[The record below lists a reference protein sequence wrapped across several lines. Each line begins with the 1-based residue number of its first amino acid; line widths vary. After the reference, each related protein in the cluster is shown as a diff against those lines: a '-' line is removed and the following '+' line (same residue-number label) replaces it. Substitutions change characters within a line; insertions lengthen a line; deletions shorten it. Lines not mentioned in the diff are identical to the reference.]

1 MATLN
6 TDIRYIKGVGEARA
20 KSLAKLGITDLRSLL
35 SYFPRAYDDRR
46 AYKKI
51 AGLIPG
57 ENACVC
63 AVIAGE
69 PRLSRI
75 RKGLDLIKL
84 RAVDETGALELTY
97 FNQSYLKNTFHTGDA
112 YVFFGR
118 AEGTPSRPQMTN
130 PLFER
135 EGAHQITGRIMPIYP
150 LTAGVSQ
157 SMLYKAVEQG
167 LAACVD
173 ELPDIL
179 PEDVRLVYQLC
190 HTRFAYE
197 NIHFPTDDEALSA
210 ARRRLAFE
218 ELFLLALG
226 LKLLRERRT
235 FVAGKQCKKVD
246 LSPFFTS
253 LSFSLTGAQRRAIGD
268 IARDLTGQRP
278 MNRLV
283 QGDVG
288 SGKTM
293 VAAAAIYMAA
303 KNGLQC
309 ALMAPTEILAEQHY
323 RSLAPLLEPLGI
335 PCALLTAS
343 TKARERRALNERLR
357 SGELSL
363 VIGTHALLS
372 PDVQYQNLGLVV
384 TDEQHRFGVD
394 QRAALSAKG
403 DDPHLLV
410 MSATPIPRTLALMI
424 YGDLDVS
431 VLDELPPGRQKI
443 DTFAVPSSYHE
454 RIYAFLRKLVAE
466 GRQAYIVC
474 PMVSENDE
482 LPDERKA
489 VTAYAAHLQAEVFP
503 DLRIAPIHGKMKPK
517 EKDAVMR
524 AFAAHEIDV
533 LVSTTVIEVGVDV
546 PNANLMIIEDADRLG
561 LAQLH
566 QIRGRIGRS
575 SRRAYAYL
583 TYRPG
588 KVLTEVASKRLS
600 AIREYVDFGAG
611 FRIAMRDLEI
621 RGAGNLLGPEQSGY
635 MMSVGYDMYLKLLND
650 AVLEQQ
656 GKGREIRPECSAD
669 LTVAAYIPERYVPS
683 DRQRMDLYRRIA
695 ALRDNDAAAD
705 LIDELTDRY
714 GDPPRPVTALL
725 DVALLRAAAADTG
738 VTDITQK
745 GQTLLLS
752 LGQRMDVPSLMAVC
766 TLPAYRSRL
775 LLSAGEHP
783 KLTLHLKPGEEALD
797 AAGHLVE
804 ALTLKRKEI
813 SGETPAEGGT
823 L

>member
-51 AGLIPG
+51 ADLIPG

-69 PRLSRI
+69 PKLSRI

-135 EGAHQITGRIMPIYP
+135 EGTHQITGRIMPIYP
-150 LTAGVSQ
+150 LTAGISQ

-179 PEDVRLVYQLC
+179 PEDVRLAYQLC

-246 LSPFFTS
+246 LSPFFSS
-253 LSFSLTGAQRRAIGD
+253 LPFSLTGAQRRAIGD
-268 IARDLTGQRP
+268 IARDLTGKRP

-293 VAAAAIYMAA
+293 VAAAAVYMAA

-343 TKARERRALNERLR
+343 TKAKERRALNERLQ

-431 VLDELPPGRQKI
+431 ILNELPPGRQKI
-443 DTFAVPSSYHE
+443 DTFAVPSSYHA
-454 RIYAFLRKLVAE
+454 RIYAFLRKLVTE

-474 PMVSENDE
+474 PMVAENDE

-489 VTAYAAHLQAEVFP
+489 VTAHAETLQKEVFP

-546 PNANLMIIEDADRLG
+546 PNAALMLIENAECFG
-561 LAQLH
+561 LSQLH
-566 QIRGRIGRS
+566 QLRGRVGRGRHKSYCVLVSDNKGEENKQRLKVMS
-575 SRRAYAYL
+575 S
-583 TYRPG
+583 TSDG
-588 KVLTEVASKRLS
+588 F
-600 AIREYVDFGAG
+600 AIAEED
-611 FRIAMRDLEI
+611 
-621 RGAGNLLGPEQSGY
+621 
-635 MMSVGYDMYLKLLND
+635 LKLRGPGDFFGSRQHGLPSLR
-650 AVLEQQ
+650 V
-656 GKGREIRPECSAD
+656 AD
-669 LTVAAYIPERYVPS
+669 LSCDLSLLHETQSAAE
-683 DRQRMDLYRRIA
+683 QL
-695 ALRDNDAAAD
+695 LAAD
-705 LIDELTDRY
+705 PALKNHPLLKARVEL
-714 GDPPRPVTALL
+714 LFEL
-725 DVALLRAAAADTG
+725 NADA
-738 VTDITQK
+738 
-745 GQTLLLS
+745 
-752 LGQRMDVPSLMAVC
+752 MN
-766 TLPAYRSRL
+766 
-775 LLSAGEHP
+775 
-783 KLTLHLKPGEEALD
+783 
-797 AAGHLVE
+797 
-804 ALTLKRKEI
+804 
-813 SGETPAEGGT
+813 
-823 L
+823 

>member
-1 MATLN
+1 MAALN

-20 KSLAKLGITDLRSLL
+20 KALAKLGVTDLRSLL
-35 SYFPRAYDDRR
+35 SYFPRAYEDRR
-46 AYKKI
+46 ACKKI
-51 AGLIPG
+51 AGLVPG
-57 ENACVC
+57 EMSCVC
-63 AVIAGE
+63 AVVAGE
-69 PRLSRI
+69 AKLSRI
-75 RKGLDLIKL
+75 RKGLDLVKL
-84 RAVDETGALELTY
+84 RVVDESGALELTY
-97 FNQSYLKNTFHTGDA
+97 FNQSYLKNTFHTGET
-112 YVFFGR
+112 YVFYGR
-118 AEGTPSRPQMTN
+118 AEGTPRRLQMTN

-179 PEDVRLVYQLC
+179 PEDVRLAHQLC

-197 NIHFPTDDEALSA
+197 NIHFPSGDEALAA

-226 LKLLRERRT
+226 LKLLRSRRT
-235 FVAGKQCKKVD
+235 FVAGKRCRD
-246 LSPFFTS
+246 TDPSPFFAA
-253 LSFSLTGAQRRAIGD
+253 LPFSLTAAQRRAVDD
-268 IARDLTGQRP
+268 IARDLSLERP
-278 MNRLV
+278 MNRLC

-323 RSLAPLLEPLGI
+323 RSLAPLLTPLGI
-335 PCALLTAS
+335 SCALLTAS
-343 TKARERRALNERLR
+343 TRAKERRALNEALR

-403 DDPHLLV
+403 ENPHLLV

-424 YGDLDVS
+424 YSDLDVS

-443 DTFAVPSSYHE
+443 DTFAVPSSYHA
-454 RIYAFLRKLVAE
+454 RIYAFLRKLVQE

-474 PMVSENDE
+474 PMVAENDE

-489 VTAYAAHLQAEVFP
+489 VTAYAEHLQTEIFP
-503 DLRIAPIHGKMKPK
+503 DLRVAPIHGKMKPK

-546 PNANLMIIEDADRLG
+546 PNAALMLIENAECFG
-561 LAQLH
+561 LSQLH
-566 QIRGRIGRS
+566 QLRGRVGRGQHKSYCVLVSDNKGEENRARLKIMS
-575 SRRAYAYL
+575 STNDGFAIAEEDLRLRG
-583 TYRPG
+583 PG
-588 KVLTEVASKRLS
+588 
-600 AIREYVDFGAG
+600 DFFGSRQHGLPAL
-611 FRIAMRDLEI
+611 R
-621 RGAGNLLGPEQSGY
+621 
-635 MMSVGYDMYLKLLND
+635 V
-650 AVLEQQ
+650 
-656 GKGREIRPECSAD
+656 AD
-669 LTVAAYIPERYVPS
+669 LSCDLSLLHETQSAAE
-683 DRQRMDLYRRIA
+683 QL
-695 ALRDNDAAAD
+695 LAAD
-705 LIDELTDRY
+705 AELAAH
-714 GDPPRPVTALL
+714 PLL
-725 DVALLRAAAADTG
+725 KARIELLFSLNADA
-738 VTDITQK
+738 
-745 GQTLLLS
+745 
-752 LGQRMDVPSLMAVC
+752 MN
-766 TLPAYRSRL
+766 
-775 LLSAGEHP
+775 
-783 KLTLHLKPGEEALD
+783 
-797 AAGHLVE
+797 
-804 ALTLKRKEI
+804 
-813 SGETPAEGGT
+813 
-823 L
+823 

>member
-51 AGLIPG
+51 ADLIPG

-69 PRLSRI
+69 PKLSRI

-157 SMLYKAVEQG
+157 SMLFKAVEQG

-179 PEDVRLVYQLC
+179 PENVRLVYQLC

-253 LSFSLTGAQRRAIGD
+253 LPFSLTGAQRRAIGD
-268 IARDLTGQRP
+268 IARDLTGKRP

-309 ALMAPTEILAEQHY
+309 ALMTPTEILAEQHY

-343 TKARERRALNERLR
+343 TKAKERRALNERLR

-384 TDEQHRFGVD
+384 TDEQHRFGVN

-431 VLDELPPGRQKI
+431 ILNELPPGRQKI

-474 PMVSENDE
+474 PMVAENDE

-489 VTAYAAHLQAEVFP
+489 VTAYAETLQKEVFP

-546 PNANLMIIEDADRLG
+546 PNAALMLIENAECFG
-561 LAQLH
+561 LSQLH
-566 QIRGRIGRS
+566 QLRGRVGRGRHKSYCVLVSDNKGEENKQRLKVMS
-575 SRRAYAYL
+575 S
-583 TYRPG
+583 TSDG
-588 KVLTEVASKRLS
+588 F
-600 AIREYVDFGAG
+600 AIAEED
-611 FRIAMRDLEI
+611 
-621 RGAGNLLGPEQSGY
+621 
-635 MMSVGYDMYLKLLND
+635 LKLRGPGDFFGSRQHGLPSLR
-650 AVLEQQ
+650 V
-656 GKGREIRPECSAD
+656 AD
-669 LTVAAYIPERYVPS
+669 LSCDLSLLHETQSAAE
-683 DRQRMDLYRRIA
+683 QL
-695 ALRDNDAAAD
+695 LAAD
-705 LIDELTDRY
+705 PALKKHPLLKARVEL
-714 GDPPRPVTALL
+714 LFEL
-725 DVALLRAAAADTG
+725 NADA
-738 VTDITQK
+738 
-745 GQTLLLS
+745 
-752 LGQRMDVPSLMAVC
+752 MN
-766 TLPAYRSRL
+766 
-775 LLSAGEHP
+775 
-783 KLTLHLKPGEEALD
+783 
-797 AAGHLVE
+797 
-804 ALTLKRKEI
+804 
-813 SGETPAEGGT
+813 
-823 L
+823 

>member
-1 MATLN
+1 MAALN

-20 KSLAKLGITDLRSLL
+20 KALAKLGVTDLRSLL
-35 SYFPRAYDDRR
+35 SYFPRAYEDRR
-46 AYKKI
+46 ACKKI
-51 AGLIPG
+51 AGLVPG
-57 ENACVC
+57 EMSCVC
-63 AVIAGE
+63 AVVAGE
-69 PRLSRI
+69 AKLSRI
-75 RKGLDLIKL
+75 RKGLDLVKL
-84 RAVDETGALELTY
+84 RVVDESGALELTY
-97 FNQSYLKNTFHTGDA
+97 FNQSYLKNTFHTGEA
-112 YVFFGR
+112 YVFYGR
-118 AEGTPSRPQMTN
+118 AEGTPRRLQMTN

-135 EGAHQITGRIMPIYP
+135 EGERRITGRIMPIYP

-179 PEDVRLVYQLC
+179 PEDVRLAHQLC

-197 NIHFPTDDEALSA
+197 NIHFPADDEALAA

-218 ELFLLALG
+218 ELLLLALG
-226 LKLLRERRT
+226 LKLLRSRRT
-235 FVAGKQCKKVD
+235 FVAGKRCRD
-246 LSPFFTS
+246 TDPSPIFAA
-253 LSFSLTGAQRRAIGD
+253 LPFSLTAAQRRAVDD
-268 IARDLTGQRP
+268 IARDLSLERP
-278 MNRLV
+278 MNRLC

-323 RSLAPLLEPLGI
+323 RSLAPLLTPLGI
-335 PCALLTAS
+335 SCALLTAS
-343 TKARERRALNERLR
+343 TRAKERRALNEALR

-403 DDPHLLV
+403 EKPHLLV

-443 DTFAVPSSYHE
+443 DTFAVPSSYHA
-454 RIYAFLRKLVAE
+454 RIYAFLRKLVQE

-474 PMVSENDE
+474 PMVAENDE

-489 VTAYAAHLQAEVFP
+489 VTAYAEHLQAEIFP
-503 DLRIAPIHGKMKPK
+503 DLRVAPIHGKMKPK

-546 PNANLMIIEDADRLG
+546 PNAALMLIENAECFG
-561 LAQLH
+561 LSQLH
-566 QIRGRIGRS
+566 QLRGRVGRGQHKSYCVLVSDNKGEENKARLKIMS
-575 SRRAYAYL
+575 STNDGFAIAEEDLRLRG
-583 TYRPG
+583 PG
-588 KVLTEVASKRLS
+588 
-600 AIREYVDFGAG
+600 DFFGSRQHGLPAL
-611 FRIAMRDLEI
+611 R
-621 RGAGNLLGPEQSGY
+621 
-635 MMSVGYDMYLKLLND
+635 V
-650 AVLEQQ
+650 
-656 GKGREIRPECSAD
+656 AD
-669 LTVAAYIPERYVPS
+669 LSCDLSILHETQSAAE
-683 DRQRMDLYRRIA
+683 QL
-695 ALRDNDAAAD
+695 LAAD
-705 LIDELTDRY
+705 AELNAH
-714 GDPPRPVTALL
+714 PLL
-725 DVALLRAAAADTG
+725 KARVELLFSLNADA
-738 VTDITQK
+738 
-745 GQTLLLS
+745 
-752 LGQRMDVPSLMAVC
+752 MN
-766 TLPAYRSRL
+766 
-775 LLSAGEHP
+775 
-783 KLTLHLKPGEEALD
+783 
-797 AAGHLVE
+797 
-804 ALTLKRKEI
+804 
-813 SGETPAEGGT
+813 
-823 L
+823 

>member
-51 AGLIPG
+51 ADLIPG

-69 PRLSRI
+69 PKLSRI
-75 RKGLDLIKL
+75 RKGLDLVKL

-246 LSPFFTS
+246 LSPFFSS
-253 LSFSLTGAQRRAIGD
+253 LPFSLTGAQRRAIGD
-268 IARDLTGQRP
+268 IARDLTGKRP

-293 VAAAAIYMAA
+293 VAAAAIYTAA

-343 TKARERRALNERLR
+343 TKAKERRALNERLR
-357 SGELSL
+357 SGELSF

-431 VLDELPPGRQKI
+431 ILNELPPGRQKI
-443 DTFAVPSSYHE
+443 DSFAVPSSYHE

-474 PMVSENDE
+474 PMVAENDE

-489 VTAYAAHLQAEVFP
+489 VTAYAETLQKEVFP

-546 PNANLMIIEDADRLG
+546 PNAALMLIENAECFG
-561 LAQLH
+561 LSQLH
-566 QIRGRIGRS
+566 QLRGRVGRGRHKSYCVLVSDNKGEENKQRLKVMS
-575 SRRAYAYL
+575 S
-583 TYRPG
+583 TSDG
-588 KVLTEVASKRLS
+588 F
-600 AIREYVDFGAG
+600 AIAEED
-611 FRIAMRDLEI
+611 
-621 RGAGNLLGPEQSGY
+621 
-635 MMSVGYDMYLKLLND
+635 LKLRGPGDFFGSRQHGLPSLR
-650 AVLEQQ
+650 V
-656 GKGREIRPECSAD
+656 AD
-669 LTVAAYIPERYVPS
+669 LSCDLSLLHETQSAAE
-683 DRQRMDLYRRIA
+683 QL
-695 ALRDNDAAAD
+695 LAAD
-705 LIDELTDRY
+705 PALKNHPLLKARVEL
-714 GDPPRPVTALL
+714 LFEL
-725 DVALLRAAAADTG
+725 NADA
-738 VTDITQK
+738 
-745 GQTLLLS
+745 
-752 LGQRMDVPSLMAVC
+752 MN
-766 TLPAYRSRL
+766 
-775 LLSAGEHP
+775 
-783 KLTLHLKPGEEALD
+783 
-797 AAGHLVE
+797 
-804 ALTLKRKEI
+804 
-813 SGETPAEGGT
+813 
-823 L
+823 

>member
-51 AGLIPG
+51 ADLIPG

-69 PRLSRI
+69 PKLSRI
-75 RKGLDLIKL
+75 RKGLDLVKL

-97 FNQSYLKNTFHTGDA
+97 FNQSYLKNTFRTGDA

-246 LSPFFTS
+246 LSPFFAA
-253 LSFSLTGAQRRAIGD
+253 LPFSLTGAQRRAIGD
-268 IARDLTGQRP
+268 IARDLTGKRP

-293 VAAAAIYMAA
+293 VAAATIYMAA

-343 TKARERRALNERLR
+343 TKAKERRALNERLR

-431 VLDELPPGRQKI
+431 ILNELPPGRQKI
-443 DTFAVPSSYHE
+443 DTFAVPSSYHA

-474 PMVSENDE
+474 PMVAENDE

-489 VTAYAAHLQAEVFP
+489 VTAYAETLQKEVFP

-546 PNANLMIIEDADRLG
+546 PNAALMLIENAECFG
-561 LAQLH
+561 LSQLH
-566 QIRGRIGRS
+566 QLRGRVGRGRHKSYCVLVSDNKGEENKQRLKVMS
-575 SRRAYAYL
+575 S
-583 TYRPG
+583 TSDG
-588 KVLTEVASKRLS
+588 F
-600 AIREYVDFGAG
+600 AIAEED
-611 FRIAMRDLEI
+611 
-621 RGAGNLLGPEQSGY
+621 
-635 MMSVGYDMYLKLLND
+635 LKLRGPGDFFGSRQHGLPSLR
-650 AVLEQQ
+650 V
-656 GKGREIRPECSAD
+656 AD
-669 LTVAAYIPERYVPS
+669 LSCDLSLLHETQSAAE
-683 DRQRMDLYRRIA
+683 QL
-695 ALRDNDAAAD
+695 LAAD
-705 LIDELTDRY
+705 PALKNHPLLKARVEL
-714 GDPPRPVTALL
+714 LFEL
-725 DVALLRAAAADTG
+725 NADA
-738 VTDITQK
+738 
-745 GQTLLLS
+745 
-752 LGQRMDVPSLMAVC
+752 MN
-766 TLPAYRSRL
+766 
-775 LLSAGEHP
+775 
-783 KLTLHLKPGEEALD
+783 
-797 AAGHLVE
+797 
-804 ALTLKRKEI
+804 
-813 SGETPAEGGT
+813 
-823 L
+823 

>member
-51 AGLIPG
+51 ADLIPG

-69 PRLSRI
+69 PKLSRI
-75 RKGLDLIKL
+75 RKGLDLVKL

-150 LTAGVSQ
+150 LTAGISQ

-226 LKLLRERRT
+226 LKLLRERRM
-235 FVAGKQCKKVD
+235 FVAGKQCKKVG

-253 LSFSLTGAQRRAIGD
+253 LPFSLTGAQHRAIGD
-268 IARDLTGQRP
+268 IARDLTGKRP

-343 TKARERRALNERLR
+343 TKAKERRALNERLR

-403 DDPHLLV
+403 DNPHLLV

-431 VLDELPPGRQKI
+431 ILNELPPGRQKI

-474 PMVSENDE
+474 PMVAENDE

-489 VTAYAAHLQAEVFP
+489 VTAYAETLQKEVFP

-517 EKDAVMR
+517 EKDVVMR

-546 PNANLMIIEDADRLG
+546 PNAALMLIENAECFG
-561 LAQLH
+561 LSQLH
-566 QIRGRIGRS
+566 QLRGRVGRGRHKSYCVLVSDNKGEENKQRLKVMS
-575 SRRAYAYL
+575 S
-583 TYRPG
+583 TSDG
-588 KVLTEVASKRLS
+588 F
-600 AIREYVDFGAG
+600 AIAEED
-611 FRIAMRDLEI
+611 
-621 RGAGNLLGPEQSGY
+621 
-635 MMSVGYDMYLKLLND
+635 LKLRGPGDFFGSRQHGLPSLR
-650 AVLEQQ
+650 V
-656 GKGREIRPECSAD
+656 AD
-669 LTVAAYIPERYVPS
+669 LSCDLSLLHETQSAAE
-683 DRQRMDLYRRIA
+683 QL
-695 ALRDNDAAAD
+695 LAAD
-705 LIDELTDRY
+705 PALKNHPLLKARVEL
-714 GDPPRPVTALL
+714 LFEL
-725 DVALLRAAAADTG
+725 NADA
-738 VTDITQK
+738 
-745 GQTLLLS
+745 
-752 LGQRMDVPSLMAVC
+752 MN
-766 TLPAYRSRL
+766 
-775 LLSAGEHP
+775 
-783 KLTLHLKPGEEALD
+783 
-797 AAGHLVE
+797 
-804 ALTLKRKEI
+804 
-813 SGETPAEGGT
+813 
-823 L
+823 

>member
-20 KSLAKLGITDLRSLL
+20 KSLAKLGITDLHSLL

-51 AGLIPG
+51 ADLIPG
-57 ENACVC
+57 ENACIC

-69 PRLSRI
+69 PKLSRI
-75 RKGLDLIKL
+75 RKGLDLVKL

-157 SMLYKAVEQG
+157 SMLYKAVEQS

-246 LSPFFTS
+246 LSPFFAA
-253 LSFSLTGAQRRAIGD
+253 LPFSLTGAQRRAIGD
-268 IARDLTGQRP
+268 IARDLTGKRP

-343 TKARERRALNERLR
+343 TKAKERRALNERLR

-431 VLDELPPGRQKI
+431 ILNELPPGRQKI
-443 DTFAVPSSYHE
+443 DTFAVPSSYHA

-474 PMVSENDE
+474 PMVAENDE

-489 VTAYAAHLQAEVFP
+489 VTAYAETLQKEVFP

-546 PNANLMIIEDADRLG
+546 PNAALMLIENAECFG
-561 LAQLH
+561 LSQLH
-566 QIRGRIGRS
+566 QLRGRVGRGRHKSYCVLVSDNKGEENKQRLKVMS
-575 SRRAYAYL
+575 S
-583 TYRPG
+583 T
-588 KVLTEVASKRLS
+588 S
-600 AIREYVDFGAG
+600 DG
-611 FRIAMRDLEI
+611 FVIAEED
-621 RGAGNLLGPEQSGY
+621 
-635 MMSVGYDMYLKLLND
+635 LKLRGPGDFFGSRQHGLPSLR
-650 AVLEQQ
+650 V
-656 GKGREIRPECSAD
+656 AD
-669 LTVAAYIPERYVPS
+669 LSCDLSLLHETQSAAE
-683 DRQRMDLYRRIA
+683 QL
-695 ALRDNDAAAD
+695 LAAD
-705 LIDELTDRY
+705 PALKNHPLLKARVEL
-714 GDPPRPVTALL
+714 LFEL
-725 DVALLRAAAADTG
+725 NADA
-738 VTDITQK
+738 
-745 GQTLLLS
+745 
-752 LGQRMDVPSLMAVC
+752 MN
-766 TLPAYRSRL
+766 
-775 LLSAGEHP
+775 
-783 KLTLHLKPGEEALD
+783 
-797 AAGHLVE
+797 
-804 ALTLKRKEI
+804 
-813 SGETPAEGGT
+813 
-823 L
+823 

>member
-51 AGLIPG
+51 ADLIPG

-69 PRLSRI
+69 PKLSRI
-75 RKGLDLIKL
+75 RKGLDLVKL

-150 LTAGVSQ
+150 LTAGISQ

-179 PEDVRLVYQLC
+179 PENVRLVYQLC

-246 LSPFFTS
+246 LSPFFSS
-253 LSFSLTGAQRRAIGD
+253 LPFSLTGAQRRAIGD
-268 IARDLTGQRP
+268 IARDLTGKRP

-431 VLDELPPGRQKI
+431 ILNELPPGRQKI

-474 PMVSENDE
+474 PMVAENDE

-489 VTAYAAHLQAEVFP
+489 VTAYAETLQKEVFP

-546 PNANLMIIEDADRLG
+546 PNAALMLIENAECFG
-561 LAQLH
+561 LSQLH
-566 QIRGRIGRS
+566 QLRGRVGRGRHKSYCVLVSDNKGEENKQRLKVMS
-575 SRRAYAYL
+575 S
-583 TYRPG
+583 TSDG
-588 KVLTEVASKRLS
+588 F
-600 AIREYVDFGAG
+600 AIAEED
-611 FRIAMRDLEI
+611 
-621 RGAGNLLGPEQSGY
+621 
-635 MMSVGYDMYLKLLND
+635 LKLRGPGDFFGSRQHGLPSLR
-650 AVLEQQ
+650 V
-656 GKGREIRPECSAD
+656 AD
-669 LTVAAYIPERYVPS
+669 LSCDLSLLHETQSAAE
-683 DRQRMDLYRRIA
+683 QL
-695 ALRDNDAAAD
+695 LAAD
-705 LIDELTDRY
+705 PALKNHPLLKARVEL
-714 GDPPRPVTALL
+714 LFEL
-725 DVALLRAAAADTG
+725 NADA
-738 VTDITQK
+738 
-745 GQTLLLS
+745 
-752 LGQRMDVPSLMAVC
+752 MN
-766 TLPAYRSRL
+766 
-775 LLSAGEHP
+775 
-783 KLTLHLKPGEEALD
+783 
-797 AAGHLVE
+797 
-804 ALTLKRKEI
+804 
-813 SGETPAEGGT
+813 
-823 L
+823 

>member
-51 AGLIPG
+51 ADLIPG

-69 PRLSRI
+69 PKLSRI

-118 AEGTPSRPQMTN
+118 AEGTPSRQQMTN

-157 SMLYKAVEQG
+157 SMLCKAVEQS

-253 LSFSLTGAQRRAIGD
+253 LPFSLTGAQRRAIDD
-268 IARDLTGQRP
+268 IARDLTGERP

-343 TKARERRALNERLR
+343 TKAKERRALNERLR

-431 VLDELPPGRQKI
+431 ILNELPPGRQKI

-474 PMVSENDE
+474 PMVAENDE

-489 VTAYAAHLQAEVFP
+489 VTAYAETLQKEVFP

-546 PNANLMIIEDADRLG
+546 PNAALMLIENAECFG
-561 LAQLH
+561 LSQLH
-566 QIRGRIGRS
+566 QLRGRVGRGRHKSYCVLVSDNKGEENKQRLKVMS
-575 SRRAYAYL
+575 S
-583 TYRPG
+583 TSDG
-588 KVLTEVASKRLS
+588 F
-600 AIREYVDFGAG
+600 AIAEED
-611 FRIAMRDLEI
+611 
-621 RGAGNLLGPEQSGY
+621 
-635 MMSVGYDMYLKLLND
+635 LKLRGPGDFFGSRQHGLPSLR
-650 AVLEQQ
+650 V
-656 GKGREIRPECSAD
+656 AD
-669 LTVAAYIPERYVPS
+669 LSCDLSLLHETQSAAE
-683 DRQRMDLYRRIA
+683 QL
-695 ALRDNDAAAD
+695 LAAD
-705 LIDELTDRY
+705 PALKNHPLLKARVEL
-714 GDPPRPVTALL
+714 LFEL
-725 DVALLRAAAADTG
+725 NADA
-738 VTDITQK
+738 
-745 GQTLLLS
+745 
-752 LGQRMDVPSLMAVC
+752 MN
-766 TLPAYRSRL
+766 
-775 LLSAGEHP
+775 
-783 KLTLHLKPGEEALD
+783 
-797 AAGHLVE
+797 
-804 ALTLKRKEI
+804 
-813 SGETPAEGGT
+813 
-823 L
+823 